1 MKMFYEVLRE
11 SFNTETLKH
20 YETTKVF
27 GTLEDALTY
36 AKRYSRDCGGKRHY
50 TAMTIFECRSEC
62 DDCDAFSLHMLM
74 HSRDSKCIYVA
85 GHDGVLHAVE
95 REDPAAEVQVKE
107 NQVAETAAA
116 TNPELKPATSE
127 LQEKVK
133 KLGTGYG
140 MEVYSDTELVAIMTG
155 VSEETARSIN
165 MDDPA
170 GCRTVAGISRKK
182 LMVMEA
188 INEYARRKYTR
199 LNTSVD
205 VIHGPEDAYRYVK
218 NRLEREQKE
227 HFCIILLNT
236 KNHVIGFREISV
248 GSLSASIVHPR
259 EVMIEAIKGHAA
271 SVILVHNHPSG
282 DPGPSREDLKV
293 TEQLVKA
300 GRILDIPVLDHVIVG
315 RERFLSLKGKGLM

>member
-1 MKMFYEVLRE
+1 MKTFYEVLRE

-27 GTLEDALTY
+27 DTLEDALTY

-50 TAMTIFECRSEC
+50 TAMTIFECRSSC
-62 DDCDAFSLHMLM
+62 DDCDAFSIHMLM
-74 HSRDSKCIYVA
+74 HSRDSKCVYVA

-95 REDPAAEVQVKE
+95 QEDSAEVQVKE
-107 NQVAETAAA
+107 NQVAET
-116 TNPELKPATSE
+116 TTITDPEPTTSE

-140 MEVYSDTELVAIMTG
+140 MAVYSDTELVAIMTD
-155 VSEETARSIN
+155 VSEETARRID

-170 GCRTVAGISRKK
+170 GCRTVAGIGKKK
-182 LMVMEA
+182 LMIMEA

-205 VIHGPEDAYRYVK
+205 VIHDPEDAYRYVK
-218 NRLEREQKE
+218 NRLEYEQKE
-227 HFCIILLNT
+227 HFCVILLNT

-300 GRILDIPVLDHVIVG
+300 GRILDISVLDHVIVG